1 MFVPHRL
8 LHRKRDHGFNPC
20 VPVKSRYKSTCAWKQ
35 VLLWNRQVSLPFN
48 RSLAFSRFSL
58 LLLYTVHRCTV
69 QEFFRFKGNF
79 FQNVGNGRFLLV
91 KSPKLS
97 FGRCRPGLTGIF
109 RRYPLFS
116 KRSCQKKPRNVCSPL
131 TGVTSDSWD
140 TPAGHRVY
148 DACRGFSVSWV
159 CRGSGVSGASSI
171 SC

>member
-1 MFVPHRL
+1 MESSGFPVIQPFACLFLIFPASIMYRTLMYGTGVFFVF
-8 LHRKRDHGFNPC
+8 RK
-20 VPVKSRYKSTCAWKQ
+20 
-35 VLLWNRQVSLPFN
+35 
-48 RSLAFSRFSL
+48 
-58 LLLYTVHRCTV
+58 
-69 QEFFRFKGNF
+69 F
-79 FQNVGNGRFLLV
+79 FQNMWNEHSLLV
-91 KSPKLS
+91 KSPKLPVGLS

-116 KRSCQKKPRNVCSPL
+116 ERSRQKKPRNVRSPL

-159 CRGSGVSGASSI
+159 CWGSGASSASST

>member
-1 MFVPHRL
+1 MEAGAFMESSGFPVIQPFACLFLIFPASIMYRTLMYGTGVFFVF
-8 LHRKRDHGFNPC
+8 RK
-20 VPVKSRYKSTCAWKQ
+20 
-35 VLLWNRQVSLPFN
+35 
-48 RSLAFSRFSL
+48 
-58 LLLYTVHRCTV
+58 
-69 QEFFRFKGNF
+69 F
-79 FQNVGNGRFLLV
+79 FQNMWNEHSLLV
-91 KSPKLS
+91 KSPKLPVGLS

-116 KRSCQKKPRNVCSPL
+116 ERSRQKKPRNVRSPL

-159 CRGSGVSGASSI
+159 CWGSGASSASST